1 MEVIEV
7 IENMEV
13 MEEMEEIEDMAI
25 EMEAIE
31 GGKEFFTF
39 SLFLIC

>member
-1 MEVIEV
+1 
-7 IENMEV
+7 
-13 MEEMEEIEDMAI
+13 MEEIEDIAI

-31 GGKEFFTF
+31 GGKEFFMF